1 LVLEAGVKRAEMHE
15 EMGKMEK
22 ALPPGRR
29 IRVTFD
35 IVLPAA
41 ATPAEV
47 LEWIQFETRSGLPLR
62 PSNPLS
68 GYDLEAETEPVLTDL
83 G

>member
-1 LVLEAGVKRAEMHE
+1 
-15 EMGKMEK
+15 
-22 ALPPGRR
+22 
-29 IRVTFD
+29 VTFD

-41 ATPAEV
+41 ATPAEI

>member
-1 LVLEAGVKRAEMHE
+1 
-15 EMGKMEK
+15 MEK
-22 ALPPGRR
+22 ALPAGRR

-41 ATPAEV
+41 ATPADI
-47 LEWIQFETRSGLPLR
+47 LEWIQFETCSGIALR

-68 GYDLEAETEPVLTDL
+68 GYDLEADTEPVLTDL